1 MERSFKELLEQKTA
15 ETEAA
20 VYAYL
25 PEEKGFQK
33 TIFEAMN
40 YSVKAGGKRLRPLL
54 MMETYRMLGGK
65 GKEILPFMAAIEMI
79 HTSSLIHDD
88 LPCRDHD
95 ELRRGKPTTWK
106 GYGYDMAVLAGD
118 ALMIFAFETAA
129 KALALGG
136 DPERVARAMGILAEK
151 TGIYGMIGGQT
162 VDVEL
167 TGKPVPEEQLSFIY
181 RLKTGALLEA
191 SMRIGAV
198 LAGAGKEEEETVER
212 IAADVGMAF
221 QIQDDILDFTRGAE
235 TGKPS
240 NNDLREH
247 KITLP
252 LLLLL
257 DRADAARRDELL
269 ALLARCREDEAAV
282 DALQQAVEVQG
293 GLLEASKVMQSYL
306 QRATALLAEWPDG
319 PIRSALVN
327 LCAYVAERNR

>member
-88 LPCRDHD
+88 LPCMDND

-106 GYGYDMAVLAGD
+106 VYGYDMAVLAGD

-167 TGKPVPEEQLSFIY
+167 TGKPVPEGQLSFIY

-221 QIQDDILDFTRGAE
+221 QIQDDILDLVSTAE
-235 TGKPS
+235 VLGKPVLS
-240 NNDLREH
+240 DEKNE
-247 KITLP
+247 KTTYVTLKG
-252 LLLLL
+252 LEKAKAEVKTLS
-257 DRADAARRDELL
+257 DRAA
-269 ALLARCREDEAAV
+269 
-282 DALQQAVEVQG
+282 DALNSLPGDKEF
-293 GLLEASKVMQSYL
+293 LRTLIK
-306 QRATALLAEWPDG
+306 T
-319 PIRSALVN
+319 LVDR
-327 LCAYVAERNR
+327 EK